1 MPAKTKI
8 TRADILEIDVYDAE
22 RKRHRA
28 EIAEIK
34 QSRRLAVG
42 PAAMFHFECFAT
54 IWYQIQEMVRIE
66 RGGEDQIAGELAAYD
81 ALVPNGAELTATV
94 MFEIADQRSRDR
106 LLSVLG
112 GVEQRMNIAFAGE
125 TVPGVPEEDVE
136 RTREDG
142 KASSVHFMHT
152 S

>member
-1 MPAKTKI
+1 
-8 TRADILEIDVYDAE
+8 
-22 RKRHRA
+22 
-28 EIAEIK
+28 
-34 QSRRLAVG
+34 
-42 PAAMFHFECFAT
+42 
-54 IWYQIQEMVRIE
+54 
-66 RGGEDQIAGELAAYD
+66 
-81 ALVPNGAELTATV
+81 

-142 KASSVHFMHT
+142 KASSVHFMHFPLT
-152 S
+152 PAQIEKFRRPGVQVTVGITHEHYGHLAILPEAMRLVLGADFT